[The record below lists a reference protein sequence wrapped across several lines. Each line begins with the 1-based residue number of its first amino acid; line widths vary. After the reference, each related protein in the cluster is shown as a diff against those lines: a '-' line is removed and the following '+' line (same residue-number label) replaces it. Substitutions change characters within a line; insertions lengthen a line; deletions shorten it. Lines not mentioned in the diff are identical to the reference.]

1 MQRFRRFRVIAA
13 VVALAVA
20 ADPVVRAADWPW
32 FRGPEHDGTSAESD
46 LLETWPEGGPKVL
59 WKTPL
64 GKGYS
69 GVSVARGR
77 LYTMFDDGDETFVA
91 CYDAATGKQIWR
103 SAAGKAFSD
112 SQGDGP
118 RSTPTVDG
126 NVVYAMNAHGVLY
139 ALGTEEGVVKWERDL
154 KTSFG
159 TKVPQWGM
167 SGSPV
172 VAGGLLLVEAGGS
185 DALMV
190 ALNKQNGR
198 EVWRSE
204 SGRPGYS
211 TPLVVEINGVEQ
223 AVFFTAKSVYSVAVK
238 SGEVYWEVPWKTS
251 YDVNAAMPV
260 FVAPDRL
267 FISSGYD
274 VGGAMLRITGE
285 AKGMK
290 ATEVWRNREMK
301 NQFSTSIYS
310 NGYLYGFDDETFKCV
325 DASTGETKWRERN
338 LGHGS
343 LIHAD
348 GRLIVLGEKGQLVL
362 VEATPEAFK
371 VNGRMQVF
379 DG

>member
-1 MQRFRRFRVIAA
+1 
-13 VVALAVA
+13 
-20 ADPVVRAADWPW
+20 
-32 FRGPEHDGTSAESD
+32 
-46 LLETWPEGGPKVL
+46 
-59 WKTPL
+59 
-64 GKGYS
+64 
-69 GVSVARGR
+69 
-77 LYTMFDDGDETFVA
+77 
-91 CYDAATGKQIWR
+91 
-103 SAAGKAFSD
+103 
-112 SQGDGP
+112 
-118 RSTPTVDG
+118 
-126 NVVYAMNAHGVLY
+126 
-139 ALGTEEGVVKWERDL
+139 
-154 KTSFG
+154 
-159 TKVPQWGM
+159 M

-379 DG
+379 DGKTWTAPSLSEGTLYLRDEQNLVALDVSS